1 MFNHVQSYGYDLA
14 RATVDGK
21 NLDSTSAYSFAKY
34 HQEKLVLM
42 CPVTSALCVERHLG
56 LAAKQPKET
65 WEHDIC
71 DTIHSYKMIVYD
83 SIYMRI

>member
-34 HQEKLVLM
+34 HQEKTGPDV
-42 CPVTSALCVERHLG
+42 SSDQCVVCG
-56 LAAKQPKET
+56 KAPGFGCKATKG
-65 WEHDIC
+65 D
-71 DTIHSYKMIVYD
+71 VGA
-83 SIYMRI
+83 